1 MHTLLSGVVPARP
14 SAAKPGSVP
23 SGIPGIPDLPAA
35 ALAYLPSSVPGKMPA
50 DVSESKIK
58 GPTLKDNLPFMKPA
72 SFGHMAADL
81 GKMPYSGLSG
91 YAGGNIP
98 SASSLPQIPTH
109 SMYQPPSGGS
119 QQIPTGPQPAS
130 WPSSQNSSPAHV
142 PKSASPTT
150 SGQKAN
156 AEYPGSVAVPKKDDI
171 PTLPSGYS
179 YVNDDDS
186 DERSSSP
193 AYTQSNVAANNPV
206 PSVANTSTVPTSVQ
220 YYNSAQYSQYQSY
233 IQGYVSTASQAVPN
247 QTPVSSSQN
256 TNVYKYQQEYNYNP
270 QMRQQYIPQTA
281 VSAGQASQTQ
291 NYSVAGYQQ
300 PVHTTVPASSTMPPT
315 SYGGYYSQLASQPNF
330 VQRQNFPTQIGSS
343 YMSNIQPSTTQIA
356 SSYSGQTQPVSSQ
369 IGYGSQ
375 SQPSTTHIG
384 SGYGGQGQPGTT
396 QIASGYGGQGQPATT
411 QISSGYGGQGQP
423 ATTQI
428 SSGYGAQSQAG
439 TTKIASGY
447 GVKGQPATT
456 QFASGYG
463 GHGQP
468 ATTQI
473 SSGYGPQ
480 SQPGTTQFASGYG
493 GKGQPATTQFASGY
507 GGQGQPA
514 TTQISSGYGGQSQ
527 PGTTQIASVYGI
539 QSQPATTQIASGYGG
554 QGQPATTQISSGY
567 GGQSQP
573 SSTQF
578 GSSYV
583 GQTTNQ
589 MGSSYNMQMQVTGT
603 QTGHSYSTQIPPTA
617 STVGGHMPPVASPA
631 SVQGYIGQPQVS
643 TGYSSAGYN
652 SAVSYGQQMTYYQTS
667 QAQSGKAQSDS
678 TYSSAY
684 RNLNTSTTSHQN
696 QHNQPG
702 YPQYSSST
710 GGSQYPNQVNSTV
723 TGQATQYYVPST
735 PQGTTLNPI
744 SSVSTCQPVVQNRGY
759 TSQGYV
765 STSQT
770 NVVYTQSGSIVNHQA
785 PSTVY
790 QQQGV
795 QQGQGQQ
802 HGQGQF
808 QQQQTASLYNYQTSQ
823 VAQGSYGG
831 YQAQQQTT
839 GQHVAGVMQP
849 GTNANVQP
857 NQVYISQFGR
867 ISCLKSSSFNG

>member
-58 GPTLKDNLPFMKPA
+58 GPTLKDYLPFMKPA

-220 YYNSAQYSQYQSY
+220 YYSSAQYSQYQSY

-270 QMRQQYIPQTA
+270 QMRQQYISQST

-384 SGYGGQGQPGTT
+384 SGYGVQSQPAVS

-411 QISSGYGGQGQP
+411 QISSGYG
-423 ATTQI
+423 AH
-428 SSGYGAQSQAG
+428 SQAG

-447 GVKGQPATT
+447 G
-456 QFASGYG
+456 
-463 GHGQP
+463 
-468 ATTQI
+468 
-473 SSGYGPQ
+473 
-480 SQPGTTQFASGYG
+480 
-493 GKGQPATTQFASGY
+493 GKGQAATTQFASGY

-554 QGQPATTQISSGY
+554 QSQPATTQIASGY
-567 GGQSQP
+567 AGQSQP

-617 STVGGHMPPVASPA
+617 SAVGGHMPPVASPA

-667 QAQSGKAQSDS
+667 QPSQAQSGKAQSDS

-684 RNLNTSTTSHQN
+684 RNPNTSTTSHQN
-696 QHNQPG
+696 QHSQPG

-710 GGSQYPNQVNSTV
+710 GGPQYPNQVNSTV

-744 SSVSTCQPVVQNRGY
+744 SSVSTCQPGVQNQGY

-795 QQGQGQQ
+795 HQGQGQQ
-802 HGQGQF
+802 HGQGQY